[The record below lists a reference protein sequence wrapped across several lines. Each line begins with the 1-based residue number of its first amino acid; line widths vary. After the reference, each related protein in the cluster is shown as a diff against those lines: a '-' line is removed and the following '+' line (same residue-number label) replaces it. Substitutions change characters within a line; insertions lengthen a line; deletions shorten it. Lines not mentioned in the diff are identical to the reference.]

1 MRCRC
6 NLHTLLPLLLLLF
19 SVHEAQAADGDATV
33 NPSMQ
38 HPPVVPTLQKPK
50 SVTVLVRGFRFS
62 GNESIRSEEL
72 SALLAPWI
80 AQECDLSKL
89 REAARRVSD
98 ELRRRGN
105 PFARAIVPPQTIN
118 DGIVTILVLEGRI
131 GDIFIEGNR
140 NYTSAFIRSHLLGGD
155 NAPTIDG
162 IERGLLHLNQDF
174 QDLKVTGNFVPGG
187 RPGTTDLR
195 VKVEDHRPVH
205 LNLSANNLGSD
216 YVSRYRF
223 GARLE
228 WSNSII
234 PGSYLALGGIV
245 GDRSADMHVLSGM
258 YEFPVNRRGMV
269 FGLSLFDGTF
279 DVSREF
285 AILNIH
291 NEQLSGEMYLRHHLF
306 RQRSG
311 TLAGIIGF
319 RAAEAKQYL
328 LGEINSRDNTR
339 VAYLQAQADRTWLGG
354 RTLGGLTL
362 SHGLGELFGGTGDNN
377 LFVSRSG
384 ASNDF
389 FRANLELAHYQPLAE
404 RLSVFLKCSGQWTSD
419 DLLASEE
426 WLVGGMDSVHG
437 YTIGEGSGDRGYAAS
452 LSLRATPL
460 ENREILQLIGYFDYG
475 YAYKRKVYSG
485 SRHASELTGVGLG
498 ILSHIDTVVPAD
510 LRFDIGFPLD
520 PSTNQSGDA
529 LQLYFQTSI
538 RL

>member
-6 NLHTLLPLLLLLF
+6 NLYRLLPFLLLF
-19 SVHEAQAADGDATV
+19 SFQDVLAADGDTTV

-38 HPPVVPTLQKPK
+38 HPPAASAFEKPK

-72 SALLAPWI
+72 NALLAAWI
-80 AQECDLSKL
+80 TQECDLARL

-131 GDIFIEGNR
+131 GDVFIEGNR
-140 NYTSAFIRSHLLGGD
+140 TYSSAFIRSHLLGGESV
-155 NAPTIDG
+155 PTIDG

-187 RPGTTDLR
+187 KPGTTDLR
-195 VKVEDHRPVH
+195 VKVEEHLPVH
-205 LNLSANNLGSD
+205 LNLSANNLGTD

-228 WSNSII
+228 WNNAII
-234 PGSYLALGGIV
+234 SGSYLALGAIV
-245 GDRSADMHVLSGM
+245 GDRSKDMHVLSGI
-258 YEFPVNRRGMV
+258 YEFPVTSRGMV
-269 FGLSLFDGTF
+269 LGLSLFDGTF

-285 AILNIH
+285 TILNSH
-291 NEQLSGEMYLRHHLF
+291 NEQLSGEIYLRHHLF

-311 TLAGIIGF
+311 TLTGVLGL

-339 VAYLQAQADRTWLGG
+339 VAYLQAQGNRTWLGG
-354 RTLGGLTL
+354 RTFGGVTL
-362 SHGLGELFGGTGDNN
+362 SHGLGELFGGTGDDNF
-377 LFVSRSG
+377 FVSRSD

-389 FRANLELAHYQPLAE
+389 FRVNLELAHYQPLAE
-404 RLSVFLKCSGQWTSD
+404 HFSVFLKCSGQWTAD
-419 DLLASEE
+419 NLFASEE

-437 YTIGEGSGDRGYAAS
+437 YTIGEGSGDKGYAAS

-460 ENREILQLIGYFDYG
+460 ENREILQLVGYCDYG

-485 SRHASELTGVGLG
+485 SRHTTELTGVGLG

-520 PSTNQSGDA
+520 PSTNQSGDTM
-529 LQLYFQTSI
+529 QFYFQTSI